1 MAGRDALSAALS
13 LMKDPAS
20 VRSVRRGALPPGV
33 ASLLAVAVGEE
44 AEVAKARGRT
54 GYTDDV
60 LEEAA
65 AFFIEQ
71 ILLDRRSDS
80 YRVLG
85 GTTGSSHAELRHNM
99 AMLMRWLHPDRHALR
114 SGADQDREI
123 FTARVSRAWEN
134 LKSDERRAAYER
146 ERMRG
151 QAEAAPRRG
160 PPVAGAKAAN
170 GKAANGKAANGK
182 AQPGAMRRWPTLSAA
197 TFGAVRPRRMQP
209 RSLWNR
215 ILGLFRR
222 RP

>member
-20 VRSVRRGALPPGV
+20 VRAIRRGALPPGV
-33 ASLLAVAVGEE
+33 AGLLAVAVGDE
-44 AEVAKARGRT
+44 AAVAQARGRT

-85 GTTGSSHAELRHNM
+85 GTAASSHAELRHNM
-99 AMLMRWLHPDRHALR
+99 ALLMRWLHPDRHALR
-114 SGADQDREI
+114 SGADLDREI

-146 ERMRG
+146 ERARG
-151 QAEAAPRRG
+151 AREAPARRG
-160 PPVAGAKAAN
+160 PPSGPASGSLSAN
-170 GKAANGKAANGK
+170 GTAH
-182 AQPGAMRRWPTLSAA
+182 PGAPRRWPALSTAG
-197 TFGAVRPRRMQP
+197 FGAMPPRRMQP
-209 RSLWNR
+209 RTLWDR

>member
-20 VRSVRRGALPPGV
+20 VRAVRRGALPPGM
-33 ASLLAVAVGEE
+33 AGLLAVAVGDE
-44 AEVAKARGRT
+44 AAVAQARGRT

-85 GTTGSSHAELRHNM
+85 GTTASSHAELRHNM
-99 AMLMRWLHPDRHALR
+99 ALLMRWLHPDRHALR

-134 LKSDERRAAYER
+134 LKSDERRAAYDR
-146 ERMRG
+146 ERSRG
-151 QAEAAPRRG
+151 AAEAPVRRG
-160 PPVAGAKAAN
+160 PPSGLSSGPPAAN
-170 GKAANGKAANGK
+170 GKAH
-182 AQPGAMRRWPTLSAA
+182 PGALRRWPTLSAA
-197 TFGAVRPRRMQP
+197 GSGAMRPRRMQP
-209 RSLWNR
+209 KTLWDR

>member
-20 VRSVRRGALPPGV
+20 VRTVRRGALPPGV
-33 ASLLAVAVGEE
+33 AALLAVAVGDEG
-44 AEVAKARGRT
+44 EVAKARGRT

-99 AMLMRWLHPDRHALR
+99 ALLMRWLHPDRHALR

-134 LKSDERRAAYER
+134 LKSDDRRAAYER
-146 ERMRG
+146 ERGR
-151 QAEAAPRRG
+151 AEAPPRRG
-160 PPVAGAKAAN
+160 PPVAGAKASNGIASN
-170 GKAANGKAANGK
+170 GKAP
-182 AQPGAMRRWPTLSAA
+182 PGAMRRWPTLSAA

-209 RSLWNR
+209 KSLWDR